1 MSLEVSEEELVK
13 GCLAGTPAY
22 QRALYK
28 RYAGKM
34 LTVCLRYVNRR
45 EEAEDILQEGF
56 ITIFEKLT
64 QFKMQ
69 GSFEG
74 WVRRIMV
81 HKAIEHYRR
90 NTKVYPVL
98 DIDDVEDRFVSNE
111 DIVSNIS
118 SKELLAMIQELP
130 PMYKMVFNL
139 YAFEGMTHREIGE
152 SLGIAEGTSK
162 SNLSDARNL
171 LKKKVAQSMM
181 IAKKNEYNDERRIR
195 G

>member
-1 MSLEVSEEELVK
+1 MSLEASEEELVK
-13 GCLAGTPAY
+13 GCLAGAPAY

-28 RYAGKM
+28 RYASKM
-34 LTVCLRYVNRR
+34 LTVCMRYAHKR

-56 ITIFEKLT
+56 ITVFEKLT

-81 HKAIEHYRR
+81 HKAIENYRK
-90 NTKVYPVL
+90 TSKVYPVI
-98 DIDDVEDRFVSNE
+98 DIEDVEDNFVSQE
-111 DIVSNIS
+111 DIISNMAT
-118 SKELLAMIQELP
+118 KELLNMIHELP

-139 YAFEGMTHREIGE
+139 YAFEGMTHKEIGE
-152 SLGIAEGTSK
+152 NLGIAEGTSK
-162 SNLSDARNL
+162 SNLSDARNI
-171 LKKKVAQSMM
+171 LKKKIAQSMM
-181 IAKKNEYNDERRIR
+181 IAKKNDYNDQRAR

>member
-13 GCLAGTPAY
+13 GCLAGAPAY

-28 RYAGKM
+28 RYASKM
-34 LTVCLRYVNRR
+34 LTVCLRYAKKR

-56 ITIFEKLT
+56 ITVFEKLN

-81 HKAIEHYRR
+81 NKAIENYRKAS
-90 NTKVYPVL
+90 KVFPVI
-98 DIDDVEDRFVSNE
+98 DIDEVEDMFVTNE
-111 DIVSNIS
+111 SITSNIS
-118 SKELLAMIQELP
+118 SRELMDMIHELP

-139 YAFEGMTHREIGE
+139 YAFEGMTHKEIAE
-152 SLGIAEGTSK
+152 NLGIAEGTSK
-162 SNLSDARNL
+162 SNLSDARTL
-171 LKKKVAQSMM
+171 LKKKVARSMM
-181 IAKKNEYNDERRIR
+181 IAKKNDYNERQAR

>member
-1 MSLEVSEEELVK
+1 MSLELSEEELVK
-13 GCLAGTPAY
+13 GCLAKEPAY

-28 RYAGKM
+28 RYASKM
-34 LTVCLRYVNRR
+34 LTVCLRYANSR
-45 EEAEDILQEGF
+45 EEAEDVLQEGF
-56 ITIFEKLT
+56 ITVFEKLT
-64 QFKMQ
+64 QFKME

-81 HKAIEHYRR
+81 NRSIESYRK
-90 NTKVYPVL
+90 TSKIYPVL
-98 DIDDVEDRFVSNE
+98 DIEDVEDMFVGSDNIESNL
-111 DIVSNIS
+111 SA
-118 SKELLAMIQELP
+118 KELLGMIQDLP

-139 YAFEGMTHREIGE
+139 YAFEGMTHKEISV

-171 LKKKVAQSMM
+171 LKKKIAHSMT
-181 IAKKNEYNDERRIR
+181 IAKKNELHEQQAR